1 MDSDVLVQEVP
12 PVGGDL
18 SGDGGGQSLEK
29 RSGFGALAGGLLA
42 SSCCILPLALVSF
55 GIGGAWLSNLTALSP
70 YQPVFL
76 TLAAASIGYGF
87 WKSRLA
93 RKAACATDGTCAMP
107 INSRLN
113 TVLLWIGGG
122 LAIAAFG
129 ITLAA
134 PLFY

>member
-1 MDSDVLVQEVP
+1 MDSELTA
-12 PVGGDL
+12 GGDPTDAPERA
-18 SGDGGGQSLEK
+18 SGL
-29 RSGFGALAGGLLA
+29 GALLGGVLA

-76 TLAAASIGYGF
+76 VLAAGSVGYGF
-87 WKSRLA
+87 WKA
-93 RKAACATDGTCAMP
+93 RVARQAACASDGACAMP

-113 TVLLWIGGG
+113 SVLLWIGGG
-122 LAIAAFG
+122 LAVVAFG

-134 PLFY
+134 PLLY